1 MRRFVLAFTVGAILT
16 LLSHVA
22 AGQDK
27 EHPQGDQAGHN
38 AGVDMRGDHAMGFS
52 HENSIH
58 HFHLFSDGGAIEVV
72 ANDPKDEA
80 TREQIR
86 MHLGHIAQ
94 MFSAGNFNVPM
105 FIHDRTPPGVP
116 IMEAKKDAIHYKFE
130 HTRIGGQI
138 RITTAYSDAVT
149 AIHEFLVFQ
158 IQDHKT
164 GDSITVRTAN

>member
-1 MRRFVLAFTVGAILT
+1 MKRIVLTSVLGVSL
-16 LLSHVA
+16 A
-22 AGQDK
+22 ASAQSPMKCPMHDQ
-27 EHPQGDQAGHN
+27 QGTSDPHA

-58 HFHLFSDGGAIEVV
+58 HFHLYSDGGAIEVV

-138 RITTAYSDAVT
+138 RITTADSDAVT